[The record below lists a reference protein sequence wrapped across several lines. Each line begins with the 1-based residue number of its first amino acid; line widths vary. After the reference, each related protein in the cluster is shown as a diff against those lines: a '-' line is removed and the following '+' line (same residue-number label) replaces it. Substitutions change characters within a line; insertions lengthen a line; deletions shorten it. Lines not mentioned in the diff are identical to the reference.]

1 METSKQ
7 AAQKNM
13 KAVVCKAYLNTF
25 AAILIQT
32 GFHSLP
38 QTRMFWEEEKDADVD
53 NLNIND
59 KFAKVKKFYDITNT
73 TLQQFGYF
81 HC

>member
-25 AAILIQT
+25 AAILILT

-53 NLNIND
+53 NLNTNN